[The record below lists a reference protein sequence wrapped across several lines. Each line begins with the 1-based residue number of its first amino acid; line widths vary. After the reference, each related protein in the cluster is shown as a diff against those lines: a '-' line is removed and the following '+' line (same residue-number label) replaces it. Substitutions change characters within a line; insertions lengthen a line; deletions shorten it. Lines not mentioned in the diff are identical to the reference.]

1 MKKFVLVCLLLPF
14 LISTASLAQNQPKIL
29 IVYYSAKGHT
39 RSMAEAAANGARSMQ
54 GVNVKLLTVAEARTS
69 DVIAADAIIVGSPV
83 YNANVAPPVQE
94 FINSWPFSGAPLR
107 DKIGAAFVS
116 GGGISAGEEL
126 TQMNILHSMLIFG
139 MIVAGGPD
147 WKKPFGA
154 SAIVEEEPFG
164 RDQQQGGVQEYFLR
178 KGEALGK
185 RVAQLALKLKCID

>member
-1 MKKFVLVCLLLPF
+1 MKKFVLVCLVSPF
-14 LISTASLAQNQPKIL
+14 LISAASLAQNQPNIL

-39 RSMAEAAANGARSMQ
+39 RSMAEAVANGARSMQ
-54 GVNVKLLTVAEARTS
+54 GVNVKLLTVTEARTS